1 MKDQRSAIKI
11 LEISLVLFVW
21 LVLLITPVIFREE
34 NNRPILESVL
44 KQFETLIPLTILIIV
59 NRFFLV
65 PKLLFKGRQ
74 NAFLFSVIG
83 IILLTTVGIFYF
95 DTNNMPPA
103 PPAEQQG
110 EPPRRPPLDNRDKD
124 ESKQN
129 KPPKEKPGQ
138 SGPVPAY
145 ANFLILSVLIA
156 GFDTGL
162 QSTLRWTKVEQEKT
176 ELEKENVAS
185 QLALLKNQISP
196 HFFMNTL
203 NNIHSMIDIN
213 SEDAKMAIIK
223 LSKLMR
229 YLLYDTENQTTP
241 LKKEIEVVESFIN
254 LMKLRF
260 SEKVKITTNFPPFV
274 PVKSIPPLLL
284 IPLIENAFKHGV
296 SYKEKSF
303 INLDLIVGNDRLMF
317 TVKNSKPEKLRLDE
331 YAGVY
336 LLNAHKRLE
345 LLYGKNYNFDII
357 ESDDLFT
364 VNLSIPL

>member
-1 MKDQRSAIKI
+1 MKDHRSTIKV

-21 LVLLITPVIFREE
+21 LVLLITPILFREE
-34 NNRPILESVL
+34 NNRPIWESVF
-44 KQFETLIPLTILIIV
+44 KQFGTLIPLTVLIVV

-65 PKLLFKGRQ
+65 PQLFFKGKQ
-74 NAFLFSVIG
+74 TSYLLSVLGLIFLM
-83 IILLTTVGIFYF
+83 TVGIFYF
-95 DTNNMPPA
+95 DRNTVPPL
-103 PPAEQQG
+103 PPTEQQS
-110 EPPRRPPLDNRDKD
+110 EPPGRPQPENNNGKENRQK
-124 ESKQN
+124 
-129 KPPKEKPGQ
+129 KPPRDPSGQ
-138 SGPVPAY
+138 SGPIPSY

-176 ELEKENVAS
+176 QMEKENVAS
-185 QLALLKNQISP
+185 QLALLRNQISP

-203 NNIHSMIDIN
+203 NNIHSLVDIN
-213 SEDAKMAIIK
+213 SEEAKMAIIK
-223 LSKLMR
+223 LSKMMR
-229 YLLYDTENQTTP
+229 YLLYDTENQTTS
-241 LKKEIEVVESFIN
+241 LKKEIDFVESFIN

-260 SEKVKITTNFPPFV
+260 SEKVKISTNFPPSV
-274 PVKSIPPLLL
+274 PDKSIPPMLL
-284 IPLIENAFKHGV
+284 IPLIENSFKHGV

-303 INLDLIVGNDRLMF
+303 ISLDLIVGNDRMMF
-317 TVKNSKPEKLRLDE
+317 TVKNGKPEKLRYDD

>member
-1 MKDQRSAIKI
+1 MKDHRSTIKI

-34 NNRPILESVL
+34 NNRPILESIL

-65 PKLLFKGRQ
+65 PQLLFKGKQ
-74 NAFLFSVIG
+74 TSFLCSVIG
-83 IILLTTVGIFYF
+83 MILLITIGIYYY
-95 DTNNMPPA
+95 DNNTRQPGPQ
-103 PPAEQQG
+103 PEQQS
-110 EPPRRPPLDNRDKD
+110 EPPRRPSANDNNDD
-124 ESKQN
+124 INKQR
-129 KPPKEKPGQ
+129 KPPREQSGQ

-203 NNIHSMIDIN
+203 NNIHSMVDFN

-229 YLLYDTENQTTP
+229 YLLYDAENQTTP
-241 LKKEIEVVESFIN
+241 LKKEIEFVESFIN

-260 SEKVKITTNFPPFV
+260 SEKVKITTNFPSLV
-274 PVKSIPPLLL
+274 PIKSIPPLLL

>member
-1 MKDQRSAIKI
+1 MKDHRSTIKI

-21 LVLLITPVIFREE
+21 LVLLITPVLFREE
-34 NNRPILESVL
+34 NNRPVWESVI
-44 KQFETLIPLTILIIV
+44 KQFGTLIPLTVLIIV
-59 NRFFLV
+59 NRFFLA
-65 PKLLFKGRQ
+65 PQLLFKGKPTS
-74 NAFLFSVIG
+74 FLLAILG
-83 IILLTTVGIFYF
+83 IIISIAIAIFYF
-95 DTNNMPPA
+95 DRSSMQPIPPT
-103 PPAEQQG
+103 EQRS
-110 EPPRRPPLDNRDKD
+110 EPPRRPPQENDNGDTNGQK
-124 ESKQN
+124 
-129 KPPKEKPGQ
+129 KPPRDPSGQ
-138 SGPVPAY
+138 SGPIPSY

-176 ELEKENVAS
+176 QLEKENVAS
-185 QLALLKNQISP
+185 QLALLRNQISP

-203 NNIHSMIDIN
+203 NNIHSLVDIN

-229 YLLYDTENQTTP
+229 YLLYDAENQTTS
-241 LKKEIEVVESFIN
+241 LKKEIEFVESFIN

-260 SEKVKITTNFPPFV
+260 SDKVKIITNFPISLPD
-274 PVKSIPPLLL
+274 KSIPPLLL

-303 INLDLIVGNDRLMF
+303 INLDLVVGNDRMMF
-317 TVKNSKPEKLRLDE
+317 TVKNGKPEKLRYDD

-336 LLNAHKRLE
+336 LLNTHKRLE